1 MISVMSISARVLV
14 SEREFLSLPE
24 SMRLAE
30 LVDGEIVMAPS
41 PSFWHQEVLSRLVM
55 ALRAWAQTSPSPVTV
70 VQAPMDVRFGD
81 GRILQ
86 PDAMVFLTA
95 LDRDV
100 AAPLDRVP
108 EICVEVLSTN
118 RTYDRVTK
126 RFLYAEAGVTEYWL
140 VDPAGV
146 VERRSQAGLMR
157 LEEFDARMTTPLL
170 PGFALD
176 VAALFA

>member
-1 MISVMSISARVLV
+1 
-14 SEREFLSLPE
+14 
-24 SMRLAE
+24 
-30 LVDGEIVMAPS
+30 
-41 PSFWHQEVLSRLVM
+41 
-55 ALRAWAQTSPSPVTV
+55 
-70 VQAPMDVRFGD
+70 
-81 GRILQ
+81 
-86 PDAMVFLTA
+86 MVFLTA

-100 AAPLDRVP
+100 ATPLDRIP
-108 EICVEVLSTN
+108 EICIEVLSTN

-126 RFLYAEAGVTEYWL
+126 RFLYAEVGVSEYWL

-170 PGFALD
+170 PGFVLD